1 MVLTIAAAI
10 FVFGLLVLVHELGHF
25 VTAKLTGMR
34 VDEFAIGFG
43 PKIVSQQY
51 GETAYS
57 IRAIPLGGFNDIAG
71 MDPEDNDAGERG
83 YCRKSI
89 PRRMI
94 VILAGSAMNLI
105 LPVFIFFGV
114 FVATGVGEPNP
125 DPVFGQVL
133 SGHPAAEAGL
143 QSGDRVIAVNGTPV
157 TTWKEFTT
165 ALQQNVSEEETPAPV
180 TLDFTRDGEQM
191 TATMTP
197 TIEKTNGRAVIGVMS
212 DTITTYPGVIDCAVL
227 AVQKTVGIIGMM
239 LYELYQIIL
248 KLSGAD
254 LAGPIGVAQMA
265 GQVAEMGFVPL
276 LNFTA
281 FLSLNLGIINLFPIP
296 ALDGG
301 HFASLCIEGVKG
313 SPLSPKTMYYAQRVG
328 IALLLLLMIF
338 ATKNDIMRVFF
349 GG

>member
-1 MVLTIAAAI
+1 MILTIAAAI

-43 PKIVSQQY
+43 PKLLSRQY

-71 MDPEDNDAGERG
+71 MDPENNDAGARG
-83 YCRKSI
+83 YCEKPI
-89 PRRMI
+89 WKRMI
-94 VILAGSAMNLI
+94 VILAGSGMNLL
-105 LPVFIFFGV
+105 LPVFIFFGI
-114 FVATGVGEPNP
+114 FFFTGVQTPNTE
-125 DPVFGQVL
+125 DPVLGEVVA
-133 SGHPAAEAGL
+133 GHPAAEAGIRK
-143 QSGDRVIAVNGTPV
+143 GDRVLAIGGTPI
-157 TTWKEFTT
+157 TTWKDIVETIKDKEEAAPET
-165 ALQQNVSEEETPAPV
+165 ALTFVVERGGETLSYEV
-180 TLDFTRDGEQM
+180 TPKYDKQAKRWLAGF
-191 TATMTP
+191 
-197 TIEKTNGRAVIGVMS
+197 MS
-212 DTITTYPGVIDCAVL
+212 SVNTDYPGVFSCAVL
-227 AVQKTVGIIGMM
+227 AAQKTGGIIVMM
-239 LYELYQIIL
+239 IEELYRIIL

-265 GQVAEMGFVPL
+265 GQVAEMGWVPL

-313 SPLSPKTMYYAQRVG
+313 SPMSPKTMYYAQRVG
-328 IALLLLLMIF
+328 IALLVLLMVF

>member
-1 MVLTIAAAI
+1 MILTVAAAI

-43 PKIVSQQY
+43 PKLLSRQY

-71 MDPEDNDAGERG
+71 MDPENNDAGERG
-83 YCRKSI
+83 YCEKSI
-89 PRRMI
+89 LRRMI
-94 VILAGSAMNLI
+94 VILAGSGMNLL

-114 FVATGVGEPNP
+114 FLATGVQTPNVE
-125 DPVFGQVL
+125 DPVLGEVI
-133 SGHPAAEAGL
+133 SGRPAAEAGL
-143 QSGDRVIAVNGTPV
+143 QAGDRVLAIDGTPI
-157 TTWKEFTT
+157 TTWKEIVSTIDAEAKEAPDTPLTFTIER
-165 ALQQNVSEEETPAPV
+165 NGETM
-180 TLDFTRDGEQM
+180 TRDV
-191 TATMTP
+191 TP
-197 TIEKTNGRAVIGVMS
+197 KYDKQSQRPLVGIMS
-212 DTITTYPGVIDCAVL
+212 SVDTTYPGVIDCAVL
-227 AVQKTVGIIGMM
+227 AVQKTGSIIVMM
-239 LYELYQIIL
+239 IQELYRIIL

-265 GQVAEMGFVPL
+265 GQVAEMGLVPL
-276 LNFTA
+276 FNFTA

-301 HFASLCIEGVKG
+301 HFASLCIEAVKG

-338 ATKNDIMRVFF
+338 ATKNDIVRVFF